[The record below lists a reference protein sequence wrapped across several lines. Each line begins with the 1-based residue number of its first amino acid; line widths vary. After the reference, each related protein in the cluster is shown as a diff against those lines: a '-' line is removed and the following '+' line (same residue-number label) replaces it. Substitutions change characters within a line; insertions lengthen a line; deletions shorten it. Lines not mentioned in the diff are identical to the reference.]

1 VRSPGEMASASD
13 NEASDARHRV
23 TRRSWVVPDAGTFD
37 MAYSYMANDAVA
49 TVTYPGGN
57 AGGLGEV
64 VTYGYVSSTGEVESV
79 SGTDNYVID
88 TDYHAAG
95 MVTDMTHLSSGVAN
109 QMLRRNIYSPSTLN
123 LSWTE
128 AKLTS
133 SGTWNISQHGYTY
146 DAWDRVASAMDRYNA
161 YQYQCYTYDRYNRL
175 KTAFTT
181 GDVACGAYNSAVGAD
196 PFNHTYAY
204 NTIGNL
210 TSMTGVG
217 SYTYDPAHKHQANA
231 AGSHTFSYDFAG
243 NMTSRT
249 IAGQATQNL
258 VWDESSRL
266 ETITQGTTTTGF
278 LYDADGNRVA
288 RRDNGVTT
296 VMIDNTFE
304 WSSAGGLV
312 SYYSHA
318 GQVIAMR
325 NTAGL
330 QWMFGDHLGSAS
342 TVRTP
347 AGVNIRQRYLPFGR
361 LRGAATLPTEY
372 GFTGQRLD
380 PSGLMD
386 YNARQYDPV
395 LGRFTSPDTIIPD
408 AADPQAFN
416 RYSYVNNN
424 PVNFTDPTGH
434 CASAT
439 TPSSGQARGWSV
451 GGCPSSLALETSP
464 ADSQGPL
471 SRAIGATEGDPV

>member
-1 VRSPGEMASASD
+1 
-13 NEASDARHRV
+13 
-23 TRRSWVVPDAGTFD
+23 
-37 MAYSYMANDAVA
+37 
-49 TVTYPGGN
+49 
-57 AGGLGEV
+57 
-64 VTYGYVSSTGEVESV
+64 
-79 SGTDNYVID
+79 
-88 TDYHAAG
+88 
-95 MVTDMTHLSSGVAN
+95 
-109 QMLRRNIYSPSTLN
+109 
-123 LSWTE
+123 
-128 AKLTS
+128 
-133 SGTWNISQHGYTY
+133 
-146 DAWDRVASAMDRYNA
+146 
-161 YQYQCYTYDRYNRL
+161 
-175 KTAFTT
+175 
-181 GDVACGAYNSAVGAD
+181 VGAD

-204 NTIGNL
+204 DTIGNL

-217 SYTYDPAHKHQANA
+217 SYTYDPAHKHQATA
-231 AGSHTFSYDFAG
+231 AGSHTFAYDFAG

-296 VMIDNTFE
+296 VLIDNTFE

-325 NTAGL
+325 NTTGL
-330 QWMFGDHLGSAS
+330 HWMFGDHLGSNS

-347 AGVNIRQRYLPFGR
+347 AGTNVRQRYLPFGR
-361 LRGAATLPTEY
+361 VRGGASLPTEY

-386 YNARQYDPV
+386 YNARQYDPI

-408 AADPQAFN
+408 ATDPQSFN
-416 RYSYVNNN
+416 RYSYVTNN
-424 PVNFTDPTGH
+424 PVNFIDPSGH
-434 CASAT
+434 RAVPDDCYYGGGCGGDSWVGSGKDGGRGGAGGAHEGMGQVDEPVQGPPPPPDGWGAQGEQGRNLMGSMFNWVFDRTFMSANASLLTWGVGVTAQGET
-439 TPSSGQARGWSV
+439 LTLDMGEGWAGPKTLLEVFKGRLGAAAISV
-451 GGCPSSLALETSP
+451 GFRSHPDEVISDVAYSFEAFWVSGVEVQWGRTTDGSGLFGWWGGLAGGAGAGTTIMRWYSV
-464 ADSQGPL
+464 PL
-471 SRAIGATEGDPV
+471 YVLPEE